1 MNFGKQLAH
10 LRKDNKLTQE
20 DLANIL
26 NLSVPTVKQWEKK
39 DTNPTLTVL
48 SILKKRFHL
57 PADYFFEDE
66 VDTKEFLSLLQNYK
80 DLEIEQ
86 RKTVLKFITFLNEEN
101 KQLKKESL
109 EILELPRYQRKE
121 LFENLYY
128 GTRASAGHGTMI
140 QEEEA
145 TLLYT
150 DFPLK
155 PHDGIAMVDGESMNR
170 TFKNGS
176 YCTFRNTGFDRD
188 GDFYAVSEGDLSQ
201 ENLYIKQVFWDKE
214 RQQYRLHSTNPD
226 FKDFWLGEEDGVII
240 AGSVV
245 QNFEAIDESQIED

>member
-1 MNFGKQLAH
+1 MNFGKQLAY
-10 LRKDNKLTQE
+10 LRKENKLTQE

-39 DTNPTLTVL
+39 ETNPTLTVL
-48 SILKKRFHL
+48 SILRKRFNL
-57 PADYFFEDE
+57 PADYFFENE
-66 VDTKEFLSLLQNYK
+66 VDTKEVLDLIQNYK

-86 RKTVLKFITFLNEEN
+86 RQVVISFMIFLNEEN
-101 KQLKKESL
+101 KRLKKKSL
-109 EILELPRYQRKE
+109 TVFELPQYRRKE
-121 LFENLYY
+121 LFKNLYY
-128 GTRASAGHGTMI
+128 GTKASAGHGTML

-145 TLLYT
+145 EIIYT

-155 PHDGIAMVDGESMNR
+155 PYDGIAMVDGESMNR

-176 YCTFRNTGFDRD
+176 YCTFKHTGFDRD
-188 GDFYAVSEGDLSQ
+188 GDFYAVSEGDLTQ

-226 FKDFWLGEEDGVII
+226 YQDFWLGEEDGVII
-240 AGSVV
+240 AGAVI